1 MVSFSNSAWIPEDS
15 IYPYLKLRD
24 KYQGA
29 TRIPRGFKEAIEA
42 IEDAWQALPVRSG
55 FCSTCHTGFLKVY
68 SFTPSDLECFFSA
81 WFLLFS
87 WMKVNVFQT
96 VIKHFFLNTQEE
108 KASKPE
114 LRFQDFK
121 F

>member
-55 FCSTCHTGFLKVY
+55 FCSTCHTGFLKSVQLHTKW
-68 SFTPSDLECFFSA
+68 SRMLFFSLIFA
-81 WFLLFS
+81 LQLDESERFS
-87 WMKVNVFQT
+87 NSYKT
-96 VIKHFFLNTQEE
+96 FF
-108 KASKPE
+108 
-114 LRFQDFK
+114 F
-121 F
+121 

>member
-1 MVSFSNSAWIPEDS
+1 MVSICNSAWIPEDS

-68 SFTPSDLECFFSA
+68 SFFSA

-96 VIKHFFLNTQEE
+96 VIKHKKNITQE

>member
-55 FCSTCHTGFLKVY
+55 FCSTCHTGFLKSVQLHTKW
-68 SFTPSDLECFFSA
+68 SRMLFFSLIFA
-81 WFLLFS
+81 LQLDESERFS
-87 WMKVNVFQT
+87 NSYKKFFFKYTRRKSKQT
-96 VIKHFFLNTQEE
+96 WTAVSGF
-108 KASKPE
+108 
-114 LRFQDFK
+114 
-121 F
+121 